1 MLNLNTPFRPVRRR
15 SPGVKNNRSL
25 THKTSLQVGKKDH
38 AASRSLT
45 GGRKRTPAANSHIK
59 YAILWRKVSH
69 RKNKPW
75 DGDGVLRLNKNTDSA
90 IVKDEDGTFL
100 GKVFKASESIFG
112 EDAFKCGSAIECQ
125 LNGELESSADSQSQS
140 SADLSSGLTMKM
152 SSGLKRHKIDSI
164 PSSKRV
170 KRISTI
176 SGHSSVKSGL
186 LYPAKSVLD
195 KKNSRKHNFLSD
207 GSSHSSMPLY
217 NIAEIHNPLI
227 MDRPGQFGPPGTL
240 VKDVVV
246 DPALSCKL
254 RPHQR
259 EGIKF
264 LYNCVMGFN
273 SFAGNGAILADEMG
287 LGKTLQ
293 TISLIWTLLKQT
305 PYVDQKPIIS
315 NKVLICCPV
324 TLVANWKKEF
334 HKWLGRKPNSP
345 SVLALD
351 GAQQSF
357 RQKDRQIV
365 HGFSNTKVYKV
376 LIVGYEKMQSLEK
389 ELAEAKFDLLVCD
402 EGHRLKNS
410 LSKSFKALQ
419 RLDIRRR
426 IILTGTPIQ
435 NDLTEFY
442 NLISFVNPGVLGSFK
457 EFQKKFIKPIL
468 RSRETGCRSKA
479 VISLGKQRT
488 ESLVQETKKFI
499 LRRTNTELVKYL
511 PKRSDYVLF
520 VPPSRLQ
527 LELFRLLA
535 KTKKYTKIMEEEEEL
550 QSAGSRA
557 KPSVTK
563 DSLSLMTTFR
573 KICNSPSLLEEDL
586 LFREICDD
594 ASGSGPGSAF
604 AEQLGKKVKSGKINL
619 LMKLLTLIY
628 RNTQDEKVIVVSN
641 FTQVLDVIEKTI
653 QSLRLSY
660 SRLDGSTPSKDRSK
674 LVDSFNKSTKEACF
688 VFLLS
693 SKAGGMGLNLV
704 GASRLI
710 LFDND
715 WNPSVDLQAMAR
727 IHREGQKRHV
737 RVYRLLTSGCIDE
750 KIFQRQLIKRN
761 LSDRFVDDS
770 ASSDAD
776 FFSYSDL
783 RDIFTVSEDCQCG
796 THDLM
801 LCGCDGLGTKELDCT
816 QDDDLVAAND
826 EAEDDEPESFV
837 TALKFSQNCVNDEN
851 ETKNRAKKQ
860 IQRCLRGFR
869 HIDPVAAKSETPT
882 DDAVINT
889 LVVDQDPKKPLLSY
903 IFAKY

>member
-1 MLNLNTPFRPVRRR
+1 MLNLNTPFKPVRRR
-15 SPGVKNNRSL
+15 SSGVNLERSS
-25 THKTSLQVGKKDH
+25 TQKTSLQAEKKDYSALGQTSH
-38 AASRSLT
+38 SSR
-45 GGRKRTPAANSHIK
+45 GMADANGHIK
-59 YAILWRKVSH
+59 YAVLWRKVTH

-75 DGDGVLRLNKNTDSA
+75 DGDGVIRLNKHMDSA
-90 IVKDEDGTFL
+90 VVKDDDGNFL
-100 GKVFKASESIFG
+100 GKVFKASERIFG
-112 EDAFKCGSAIECQ
+112 EEVFKCGSTFECQ
-125 LNGELESSADSQSQS
+125 LNGELKPTCNSQSKSLANS
-140 SADLSSGLTMKM
+140 SSDHHTKIPVGLRRQMLNQK
-152 SSGLKRHKIDSI
+152 SIVLPLKRTTF
-164 PSSKRV
+164 V
-170 KRISTI
+170 
-176 SGHSSVKSGL
+176 SGERKVKSRL
-186 LYPAKSVLD
+186 LCT
-195 KKNSRKHNFLSD
+195 KKPLLGISNSKKFTT
-207 GSSHSSMPLY
+207 SSNNNIHLMSPLY
-217 NIAEIHNPLI
+217 SIAEINDPLI
-227 MDRPGQFGPPGTL
+227 MDRPGNFAPPGAR
-240 VKDVVV
+240 VRDVVV
-246 DPALSCKL
+246 DPALSSKL

-259 EGIKF
+259 EGIRF

-293 TISLIWTLLKQT
+293 TISLVWTLLKQT
-305 PYVDQKPIIS
+305 PYVGHKPIIS

-334 HKWLGRKPNSP
+334 CKWLGKNPNPP

-351 GAQQSF
+351 GAQRSF
-357 RQKDRQIV
+357 RQKDKQIV
-365 HGFSNTKVYKV
+365 HGFSSTRVYNI

-410 LSKSFKALQ
+410 LSKAFKALQ
-419 RLDIRRR
+419 RLDIQRR

-435 NDLTEFY
+435 NDLVEFY
-442 NLISFVNPGVLGSFK
+442 NLISFVNPGVLGNFK

-468 RSRETGCRSKA
+468 RSRETGCRNKA
-479 VISLGKQRT
+479 IISLGKQKT
-488 ESLVQETKKFI
+488 ELLIQETKKFI

-511 PKRSDYVLF
+511 PKRSDYILF

-535 KTKKYTKIMEEEEEL
+535 RTKRYTKIMEEEDKL
-550 QSAGSRA
+550 ASLGSRT
-557 KPSVTK
+557 KSSVTK

-573 KICNSPSLLEEDL
+573 KICNSPSLLKDDQ
-586 LFREICDD
+586 LFREICEDT
-594 ASGSGPGSAF
+594 SGLGPGRGF
-604 AEQLGKKVKSGKINL
+604 AEQLGKKVKSGKISL
-619 LMKLLTLIY
+619 LMRLLALIY
-628 RNTQDEKVIVVSN
+628 KNTPDEKVIVVSN
-641 FTQVLDVIEKTI
+641 FTQVLDVIEKAI

-674 LVDSFNKSTKEACF
+674 LVDSFNRSTKEACF

-727 IHREGQKRHV
+727 IHREGQKKHV
-737 RVYRLLTSGCIDE
+737 RIYRLLTSGCIDE

-770 ASSDAD
+770 ISSNVD

-783 RDIFTVSEDCQCG
+783 RDIFTVSEKCQCG
-796 THDLM
+796 THELM
-801 LCGCDGLGTKELDCT
+801 LCNCDGSGNEGLDCS
-816 QDDDLVAAND
+816 QSDNID
-826 EAEDDEPESFV
+826 EVENNSEDQRPESFV
-837 TALKFSQNCVNDEN
+837 TALRFSQSCANDESEN
-851 ETKNRAKKQ
+851 KNRAKKQ

-869 HIDPVAAKSETPT
+869 HIDPVGKRNGIST
-882 DDAVINT
+882 DDSILNT
-889 LVVDQDPKKPLLSY
+889 LIAHQNPEKILLSY